1 METHR
6 YNTFRF
12 FREQFRLPAKA
23 ALEWCVVRESTPAG
37 AELRL
42 GVALKGTRL
51 YIDVAMRR
59 FFTQVEC
66 GAVSRQ
72 CFPAVRTG
80 RKDAYEYRT
89 ADGWGISRPK
99 RYIRD
104 IYRTAR
110 FDAELLEQTLL

>member
-1 METHR
+1 METCR

-23 ALEWCVVRESTPAG
+23 ALEWCVVKESSNLGT
-37 AELRL
+37 ELRL

-59 FFTQVEC
+59 FFTQIDC

-72 CFPAVRTG
+72 CIPAVRLD

-89 ADGWGISRPK
+89 AEGWGISRPK
-99 RYIRD
+99 HFIRD

-110 FDAELLEQTLL
+110 FDAELLESTLL